1 MTRDYIV
8 TYIDFMDDI
17 FKALNDPTR
26 REILDRLKQK
36 SGQTVIDLTQQLTMT
51 RFGVMKHL
59 KVLEDANLITT
70 HREGRFKYH
79 YFNPVPLQAL
89 VDRWVEPMLA
99 QPLTRMV
106 LDLKSQMEGPQNM
119 TKPDFVL
126 ETLIQT
132 SAEDLWEALTQPH
145 MIEKY
150 QIMASKPVAP
160 IDGLGRV
167 EYIMPQGGVMLAC
180 DVTAYDP
187 PHRMEMSF
195 EPNWAG
201 PDMEI
206 SRIVY
211 EIEARGK
218 SVKLRVSHYD
228 IPEGQDGVKEG
239 WMRTFSALKTLLET
253 GKPLEFDP
261 Q

>member
-1 MTRDYIV
+1 
-8 TYIDFMDDI
+8 MDEV
-17 FKALNDPTR
+17 FKALNDATR
-26 REILDRLKQK
+26 RDILDRLKAEN
-36 SGQTVIDLTQQLTMT
+36 GQTVGQLTEQLDMT

-59 KVLEDANLITT
+59 KILEEATLVTS

-79 YFNPVPLQAL
+79 YFNAVPLQAL
-89 VDRWVEPMLA
+89 LDRWIEPLLA
-99 QPLTRMV
+99 QPLSRMM
-106 LDLKSQMEGPQNM
+106 LDLKSQLEGQNEM
-119 TKPDFVL
+119 AKPDFVL

-132 SAEDLWEALTQPH
+132 SSDRLWAALTQPD

-160 IDGLGRV
+160 ITGLGRV
-167 EYIMPQGGVMLAC
+167 EYMMPHGGVMLAC
-180 DVTAYDP
+180 EVTAYTP
-187 PHRMEMSF
+187 PCRMDMTF

-201 PDMEI
+201 PDMKK
-206 SRIVY
+206 SRIIY
-211 EIEARGK
+211 EIEERGK
-218 SVKLRVSHYD
+218 SVKLRISHFD